1 MKKAFTLIELVIAI
15 TITAILASIGTEII
29 STVYQNYMQTRSIT
43 KLEAQTELAITQI
56 SKRLQYRIKQTL
68 VGYEKNRY
76 KDITDCKE
84 DCGIAWYMQS
94 YESRR
99 LGEANK
105 IGWSGVINKA
115 TIAGD
120 EINLSLGYDDDDDD
134 DNVQNLEKVKE
145 IIKSITSKEVS
156 EKNRIALIFKQ
167 IEDKTVTNYYDGNN
181 PNKVYKA
188 YFSGNDII
196 IDKKD
201 ENIGDK
207 PVNLMLEDLY
217 YLSHTINRIYIDGD
231 KNLKL
236 DVIPATSPSTQAN
249 ENNSYTIAQNV
260 TTLRFTN
267 FAKENNSEN
276 DIIVDSN
283 GLILKICIK
292 DPNLKVGKKDNDPQ
306 HLEVCK
312 VKAII

>member
-29 STVYQNYMQTRSIT
+29 STVYQNYIQTRSIT

-68 VGYEKNRY
+68 VGYKNGEY
-76 KDITDCKE
+76 KDMINCKD

-99 LGEANK
+99 LGEVNK
-105 IGWSGVINKA
+105 TGWSGVINKA

-120 EINLSLGYDDDDDD
+120 KINLSLGYNDDK
-134 DNVQNLEKVKE
+134 VQNLEKVKE
-145 IIKSITSKEVS
+145 IIKSITSKEVL
-156 EKNRIALIFKQ
+156 EENPIALIFKQ
-167 IEDKTVTNYYDGNN
+167 SEDKAFENYYDGNT
-181 PNKVYKA
+181 PKKVYEA
-188 YFSGNDII
+188 YFSGNYII

-207 PVNLMLEDLY
+207 LEDLY
-217 YLSHTINRIYIDGD
+217 YLSHTINRIYIDKKYNFDEVGGD
-231 KNLKL
+231 LILETNFLPWDETKK
-236 DVIPATSPSTQAN
+236 ISRK
-249 ENNSYTIAQNV
+249 IAKNV

-267 FAKENNSEN
+267 FANEN
-276 DIIVDSN
+276 DIANSN

-292 DPNLKVGKKDNDPQ
+292 DPNLKVGKKDNDP

>member
-29 STVYQNYMQTRSIT
+29 STVYQNYIQTRSIT

-68 VGYEKNRY
+68 VGYENGEY
-76 KDITDCKE
+76 KDMIECGA

-120 EINLSLGYDDDDDD
+120 EINLSLGYNDDK
-134 DNVQNLEKVKE
+134 VQNLEKVKE
-145 IIKSITSKEVS
+145 IIKSITSSKEEVS
-156 EKNRIALIFKQ
+156 KENPIALIFKQ
-167 IEDKTVTNYYDGNN
+167 SEDKAKENYYDGNT
-181 PNKVYKA
+181 PKKVYKA
-188 YFSGNDII
+188 YFSDNNII
-196 IDKKD
+196 IKIDKKNKNKD
-201 ENIGDK
+201 DK
-207 PVNLMLEDLY
+207 LEDLY
-217 YLSHTINRIYIDGD
+217 YLSHTINRIYIDKKDNFDEAGGD
-231 KNLKL
+231 LILETNFLPWDETKK
-236 DVIPATSPSTQAN
+236 ISKK
-249 ENNSYTIAQNV
+249 IAQNV

-267 FAKENNSEN
+267 FTSEN
-276 DIIVDSN
+276 DIASSN

-292 DPNLKVGKKDNDPQ
+292 DPNLKVGKKDNDP

>member
-29 STVYQNYMQTRSIT
+29 STIYQNYMQTRSIT

-68 VGYEKNRY
+68 VGYEKNGY

-105 IGWSGVINKA
+105 TGWSGVINKA
-115 TIAGD
+115 TIAGN
-120 EINLSLGYDDDDDD
+120 EINLSLGY

-167 IEDKTVTNYYDGNN
+167 IEDKASENYYNGNT
-181 PNKVYKA
+181 NKVYKA
-188 YFSGNDII
+188 YFSGNNII
-196 IDKKD
+196 IDKKN
-201 ENIGDK
+201 ENIGDE
-207 PVNLMLEDLY
+207 LEDLY

-236 DVIPATSPSTQAN
+236 DVIPATSPSTKAN

-276 DIIVDSN
+276 DIVDSN

-292 DPNLKVGKKDNDPQ
+292 DPNLKVGKKDNDP

>member
-29 STVYQNYMQTRSIT
+29 STVYQNYIQTRSIT

-68 VGYEKNRY
+68 VGYKNGEY
-76 KDITDCKE
+76 KDMINCE
-84 DCGIAWYMQS
+84 ADCGIAWYMQS

-99 LGEANK
+99 LGEVNK
-105 IGWSGVINKA
+105 TGWSGVINKA

-120 EINLSLGYDDDDDD
+120 EINLSLGYNDDK
-134 DNVQNLEKVKE
+134 VQNLEKVKE
-145 IIKSITSKEVS
+145 IIKSITSSKEEVS
-156 EKNRIALIFKQ
+156 ETNPVALIFKQ
-167 IEDKTVTNYYDGNN
+167 SEDKAKENYYDGNT
-181 PNKVYKA
+181 PKKVYKA
-188 YFSGNDII
+188 YFSDNNII
-196 IDKKD
+196 IKIDKKNKNKD
-201 ENIGDK
+201 DK
-207 PVNLMLEDLY
+207 LEDLY
-217 YLSHTINRIYIDGD
+217 YLSHTINRIYIDKSGDLILETNFLPWDD
-231 KNLKL
+231 KNK
-236 DVIPATSPSTQAN
+236 ISKK
-249 ENNSYTIAQNV
+249 IAQNV

-267 FAKENNSEN
+267 FANEN
-276 DIIVDSN
+276 DIASSN

-292 DPNLKVGKKDNDPQ
+292 DPNLKVGKKENDQ